1 MELDSCLLEEFTPQQ
16 TEIMKVC
23 LREFYALNPS
33 QVLHPKGKFHH
44 EGDLLSHI
52 KLAISALKKTDR
64 YQISSDRFR
73 LLLSVLLHDVGKA
86 VQWKQID
93 TSTGHWHFK
102 GHDTV
107 GACWFWNLV
116 QTKGWDQEYLY
127 PVFLSIWFHM
137 VRSSSNAGLLGFLGE
152 AIPFLETLHCSDDC
166 GRLEVQEQLPEIIP
180 VPSLAPTPAL
190 PDLPLVV
197 YICGESGAGKTTFVH
212 SLIQKH
218 PDLKA
223 GYVSFDR
230 ALLEV
235 GGITQDW
242 ADIDPE
248 IRKGIYKKLYS
259 DPEIRKSAQKV
270 FGQHFIHSIK
280 NNQVTL
286 LTTTVMKPTFRT
298 LPFASVPSLKI
309 VTSLDRN
316 NMFFKVFGGLR
327 YAMEATRAGAGW
339 AADGPLLYLPEKE
352 LIPAIHHLLS
362 AQRFKLN
369 PPSVHNLADLMALIQ
384 YWVKLTGSVEG
395 MMLAFST
402 YYDIQV
408 ITFECEVGKYY
419 NFFYND
425 GAPYDDPFRES
436 SNGPSPAT
444 FCRGT
449 TFHLS
454 PSEEWS
460 LVRLPMNRGREI
472 RTIEDAEDSDKS
484 AKFYSKFVQKIQDDP
499 QQWTAKVDGSLLILF
514 RDEFGIKGNLLP
526 NSSKLILGTKGS
538 IIPTKETSISM
549 LQAIK
554 YAGLNF
560 EEFTKKS
567 SDYMEANNLTSLS
580 FEMVSEK
587 LSTLVVDYPE
597 NLRGLYFLGGSGGGI
612 FQPYFNLPK
621 MLISGPQTKTMTLK
635 EASALTL
642 GPFPE
647 HIEGSVI
654 WARDGEHYYPLKLKT
669 LLYYL
674 LHRSHRDY
682 REEYI
687 DYLKRLIDEYG
698 WLGSPKYGSFKNK
711 YLILTLFGMVNL
723 PEQIISMI
731 PLFRDSRKVYL
742 KWSNIQGTHQEVKAR
757 LSPEEFT
764 QWCRFKSIYLG
775 HRYDQAYELI

>member
-1 MELDSCLLEEFTPQQ
+1 MELDLSLLEEFTPQQ
-16 TEIMKVC
+16 TEIMEIC
-23 LREFYALNPS
+23 LKEFYSLNPS

-44 EGDLLSHI
+44 EGDLLSHV
-52 KLAISALKKTDR
+52 KLAVSALKKTDR
-64 YQISSDRFR
+64 YQTSSDRFR
-73 LLLSVLLHDVGKA
+73 LVLSVLLHDVGKA
-86 VQWKQID
+86 LQWKQID
-93 TSTGHWHFK
+93 TSSGHWHFK

-107 GACWFWNLV
+107 GACWFWKLV
-116 QTKGWDQEYLY
+116 QTEGWDQEYLY

-137 VRSSSNAGLLGFLGE
+137 VRSPFNAGLLGFLGE
-152 AIPFLETLHCSDDC
+152 ALPFLETLHCSDDC
-166 GRLEVQEQLPEIIP
+166 GRLEVQSQLPEIIP
-180 VPSLAPTPAL
+180 VPTLAPMPAL

-197 YICGESGAGKTTFVH
+197 YICGESGAGKTTFSH
-212 SLIQKH
+212 SLIQKNK
-218 PDLKA
+218 DLKT

-235 GGITQDW
+235 GGITQEW
-242 ADIDPE
+242 ADMDSQ
-248 IRKGIYKKLYS
+248 IRTGIYKKLYA
-259 DPEIRKSAQKV
+259 DPQIRKSAEKL
-270 FGQHFIHSIK
+270 FEQHFTRSLE
-280 NNQVTL
+280 NNRVTL

-298 LPFASVPSLKI
+298 LPFGSVPSLKV

-327 YAMEATRAGAGW
+327 YAMEATRNGAGW
-339 AADGPLLYLPEKE
+339 ASDGPLLYLPEKE
-352 LIPAIHHLLS
+352 LVPAIRHLLS

-369 PPSVHNLADLMALIQ
+369 PPQVYNLADLMTLIQ

-395 MMLAFST
+395 MILAFST

-408 ITFECEVGKYY
+408 IAFECEIGKYY

-425 GAPYDDPFRES
+425 GAPYDDPFDFG
-436 SNGPSPAT
+436 GPSPAT

-454 PSEEWS
+454 PEGHWS

-484 AKFYSKFVQKIQDDP
+484 AKFYSNLAQKIQEGP

-514 RDEFGIKGNLLP
+514 RDEFGIKENLLP
-526 NSSKLILGTKGS
+526 NSSKLVLGTKGS

-549 LQAIK
+549 LQAIE
-554 YAGLNF
+554 YSGVSF
-560 EEFTKKS
+560 EEFIIKS
-567 SDYMEANNLTSLS
+567 SDYMEENKLTSLS

-587 LSTLVVDYPE
+587 LSTLVVDYPK
-597 NLRGLYFLGGSGGGI
+597 NLRGLYFLGGSGGET
-612 FQPYFNLPK
+612 FQPYFDLPK
-621 MLISGPQTKTMTLK
+621 MFIPGPETKAISLK

-654 WARDGEHYYPLKLKT
+654 WAKDGDHYYPLKLKT

-674 LHRSHRDY
+674 LHRSRKDC

-687 DYLKRLIDEYG
+687 DYLKSLIDEYG
-698 WLGSPKYGSFKNK
+698 WLGSPKYGSLKNK

-723 PEQIISMI
+723 PEQIIEMI
-731 PLFRDSRKVYL
+731 PALRESRKAYL
-742 KWSNIQGTHQEVKAR
+742 KLSEIQGTHQEVKSQ
-757 LSPEEFT
+757 LSPVEFT
-764 QWCRFKSIYLG
+764 QWCRFKSVYG
-775 HRYDQAYELI
+775 THRYDQAYELI